1 MTMPVGSRAMF
12 GYRERSYERAAQT
25 QRGAPRSHWTAALGA
40 AGVLGGLLLAPVLAP
55 APARA
60 EEGNVFSNLFKFGG
74 TTVPPSQP
82 ESLDPPYCPP
92 VEVAEGGAASRIVA
106 GETVRTQFSLGRL
119 ARECTRRQDGSITVK
134 AGVEVN
140 VLLGPAGAP
149 GRFDVPVTFQIRHD
163 GKVVTSR
170 VERASVS
177 VAPGEAQGFAT
188 IVADELQVPVAMTA
202 DYDIAVGVGTAKGG
216 GGKAAAK
223 PRRRKPA
230 VAAAPDGGGDAAQ

>member
-1 MTMPVGSRAMF
+1 MTMPVGSRAML
-12 GYRERSYERAAQT
+12 GYRHTSLKRSAKTPLTALIS
-25 QRGAPRSHWTAALGA
+25 RSAIALG
-40 AGVLGGLLLAPVLAP
+40 LGSLLLAAAPV
-55 APARA
+55 PARA
-60 EEGNVFSNLFKFGG
+60 EEGNVLSNLFKFGG

-82 ESLDPPYCPP
+82 ESLDPAYCPP
-92 VEVAEGGAASRIVA
+92 VEVAEGGAASRTLA
-106 GETVRTQFSLGRL
+106 GEAVRTQFSLGRL

-149 GRFDVPVTFQIRHD
+149 GRFDVPVTFQIRHE

-170 VERASVS
+170 VERATVT
-177 VAPGEAQGFAT
+177 VGPGEAQGFAT
-188 IVADELQVPVAMTA
+188 IVADELLVPVALTA
-202 DYDIAVGVGTAKGG
+202 DYDIAVGGGTAKGG
-216 GGKAAAK
+216 GGKTAAK